1 MEILTLPNNR
11 SINFAIVVIVQL
23 CLPLVLYAA
32 PTSVTKT
39 QDLNFGKVVGGS
51 GYSGTVTIDTS
62 GARVSSG
69 SIIPLGTL
77 FSPAQFTITGNAGKS
92 YTLTLPAQFTITSGT
107 NQMTVSAVTSSIPV
121 NGVIPASGALPFIV
135 GGTLTVSSAQ
145 QNSTYSGALIIT
157 VK

>member
-1 MEILTLPNNR
+1 MEIQTLSNNR

-51 GYSGTVTIDTS
+51 GYAGTITISTSGT
-62 GARVSSG
+62 RVSSG
-69 SIIPLGTL
+69 NIIPLGTL
-77 FSPAQFTITGNAGKS
+77 FSPAQFTIS
-92 YTLTLPAQFTITSGT
+92 SGAD
-107 NQMTVSAVTSSIPV
+107 QMTVSAVTSSIPI
-121 NGVIPASGALPFIV
+121 NGVIPASGASPFIV